1 MLCFLSVVFF
11 ALLFRENE
19 AWHNCL
25 FLLQCRMD
33 KTMEILVK
41 KHVTWGS
48 INRGEVHLG
57 VCLDEIIK
65 SRF

>member
-1 MLCFLSVVFF
+1 
-11 ALLFRENE
+11 
-19 AWHNCL
+19 
-25 FLLQCRMD
+25 MD
-33 KTMEILVK
+33 KTTEILVK

-57 VCLDEIIK
+57 VCFDEIIK